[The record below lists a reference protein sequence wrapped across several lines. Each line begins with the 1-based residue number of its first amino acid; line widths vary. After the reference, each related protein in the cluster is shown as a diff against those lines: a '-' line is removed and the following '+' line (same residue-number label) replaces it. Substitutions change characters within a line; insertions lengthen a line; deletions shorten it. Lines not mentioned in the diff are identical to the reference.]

1 MCAMRDST
9 ATGAKTESHE
19 SDFSHG
25 LLDYGPQDF
34 EAGYWFI
41 FQELNGDTIIMEADN
56 LPEIG
61 EDEDFEDEDALGP
74 PNFFSFTYAEFK
86 EFFGTS
92 DQVEVKV

>member
-1 MCAMRDST
+1 
-9 ATGAKTESHE
+9 
-19 SDFSHG
+19 
-25 LLDYGPQDF
+25 
-34 EAGYWFI
+34 
-41 FQELNGDTIIMEADN
+41 MEADN

-92 DQVEVKV
+92 DQVEVKVFDYDKFEAVFTGLKNRIMGGPQIGRASCRERV